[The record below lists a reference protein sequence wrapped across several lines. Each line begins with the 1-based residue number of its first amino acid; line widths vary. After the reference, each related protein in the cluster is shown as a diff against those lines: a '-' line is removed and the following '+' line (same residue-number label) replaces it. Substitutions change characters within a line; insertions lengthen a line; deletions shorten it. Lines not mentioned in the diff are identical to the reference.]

1 MNKKD
6 IVKKPSKTQEEIE
19 SKFLSF
25 FGAFGDIDSEEMIK
39 SIEESRTIKDID
51 VSWIE

>member
-1 MNKKD
+1 M
-6 IVKKPSKTQEEIE
+6 IEHTKTQEKIEIE

-25 FGAFGDIDSEEMIK
+25 FGAFENIDSEEMIK

-51 VSWIE
+51 ISWVE

>member
-1 MNKKD
+1 MIKHT
-6 IVKKPSKTQEEIE
+6 KTQEEIEIE

-25 FGAFGDIDSEEMIK
+25 FGAFRDVYSEEMIK

-51 VSWIE
+51 ISWVE

>member
-1 MNKKD
+1 MIKQT
-6 IVKKPSKTQEEIE
+6 KTQEEIEIE
-19 SKFLSF
+19 SKFLSL
-25 FGAFGDIDSEEMIK
+25 FGAFEDIDSEEMIK